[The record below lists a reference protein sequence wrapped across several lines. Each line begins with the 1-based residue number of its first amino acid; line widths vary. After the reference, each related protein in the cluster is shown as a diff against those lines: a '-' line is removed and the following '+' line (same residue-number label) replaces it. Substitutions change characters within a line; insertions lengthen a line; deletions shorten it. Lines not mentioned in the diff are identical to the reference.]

1 MWEGGRQTG
10 KDGGKEGGI
19 IRYCTVGNFSKGKI
33 TPGLNS
39 VFLTG
44 TVIILIE
51 WYIQSSGRNPILLIQ
66 LCGSRTYM
74 VLRNVRKGSMWKEIL
89 EYLGPP
95 RLHQLGF
102 QAIDTLYHLSGQVRV
117 VKIIHISTI

>member
-51 WYIQSSGRNPILLIQ
+51 WYIQSSGRNPI
-66 LCGSRTYM
+66 
-74 VLRNVRKGSMWKEIL
+74 MWKQNI
-89 EYLGPP
+89 YGAPQLGPL

-102 QAIDTLYHLSGQVRV
+102 QAIDTLYYLSGQVRV
-117 VKIIHISTI
+117 VNIVHISSIQEALSLLFSLFLLSIAC